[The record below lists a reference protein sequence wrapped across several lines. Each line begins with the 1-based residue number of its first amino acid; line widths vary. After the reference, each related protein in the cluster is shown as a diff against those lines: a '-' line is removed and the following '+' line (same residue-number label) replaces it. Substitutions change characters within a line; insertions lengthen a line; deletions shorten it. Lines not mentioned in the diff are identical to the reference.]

1 MSKERVGLLDA
12 DLTVMFGIGA
22 GAELR
27 KDTVL
32 NSIPAAKAGR
42 LLIID
47 DADLVNGFSINS
59 VLSTPYVIEKF
70 VPMVKEALA
79 S

>member
-1 MSKERVGLLDA
+1 VSKERVGLLDA

-32 NSIPAAKAGR
+32 NSIPRPRPAGC
-42 LLIID
+42 
-47 DADLVNGFSINS
+47 
-59 VLSTPYVIEKF
+59 
-70 VPMVKEALA
+70 
-79 S
+79 